1 MPLLATTG
9 IRVEIKPPL
18 LPIQNFNQYKFSPHR
33 LPKLILAENGLS
45 EAELLKI
52 YSEYVEGKKIIL
64 QTKAIQKGLLREDD
78 SIELY
83 NNKVGRFHAKNETK
97 FDDKDLPDTLNI
109 IHGTPDILTANWVID
124 IKTCQNSDTFDRVNE
139 KKAHRRYWWQLV
151 GYSYLTG
158 RKKTALVFTDLD
170 TNRIKVYTYHILEA
184 DWKLL
189 LEVLQE
195 ARDWLNKYHL
205 HKLPF

>member
-9 IRVEIKPPL
+9 IRVEINPPL
-18 LPIQNFNQYKFSPHR
+18 SPIQNFNQYKFSPHR

-64 QTKAIQKGLLREDD
+64 QTEAIQKGILREDD

-83 NNKVGRFHAKNETK
+83 NSKVGRFHTKNETK

-124 IKTCQNSDTFDRVNE
+124 IKTCQSSDTFDRVNE
-139 KKAHRRYWWQLV
+139 KKAYRRYWWQLV

-170 TNRIKVYTYHILEA
+170 TERIKIYTYHILEA
-184 DWKLL
+184 DCKLL

>member
-9 IRVEIKPPL
+9 IRVEINLPL
-18 LPIQNFNQYKFSPHR
+18 SPIQNFNQYKFSPHR
-33 LPKLILAENGLS
+33 LPKLILAKNGLS

-64 QTKAIQKGLLREDD
+64 QTEAIQKGIIREDD

-83 NNKVGRFHAKNETK
+83 NSKVGRFHTKNETK

-109 IHGTPDILTANWVID
+109 LHGTPDILTANWVID
-124 IKTCQNSDTFDRVNE
+124 IKTCKNSDTFDRVNE
-139 KKAHRRYWWQLV
+139 KKAYRRYWWQLV
-151 GYSYLTG
+151 AYSYLTG

-170 TNRIKVYTYHILEA
+170 TGRIKIYTYHILEA

-195 ARDWLNKYHL
+195 ARDWLNKYHF